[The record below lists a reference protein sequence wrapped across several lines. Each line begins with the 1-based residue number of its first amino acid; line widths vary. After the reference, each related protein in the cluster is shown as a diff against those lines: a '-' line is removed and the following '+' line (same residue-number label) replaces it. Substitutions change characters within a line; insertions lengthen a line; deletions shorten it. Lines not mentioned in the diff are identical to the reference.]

1 MTYNKKENQEL
12 SKFKHNIVLW
22 MQFWRENAIYGI
34 MSREIYK
41 MAGRNRNTTLS
52 QDKDFRMY
60 MQWQERLKSVQF
72 SQYWGTST
80 NFKSHAL
87 IEHFT
92 MYHYTNPL
100 GSKIDEILGSFSQ
113 ATYTPKLISD
123 ETIQIPEFASMLQKK
138 LEKFFNQEEN
148 IIHLVHVIDSVL
160 SSGYGVLKI
169 NYKNDKIGNLNNYEI
184 FLEPVNYPE
193 MAFFSPFSK
202 SPTKNE
208 TFTMNPNAYCGLI
221 HKVSREEIKER
232 YKKEL
237 KGNEPQSIS
246 IEEKQSPFLYYL
258 MQDSRDLVF
267 IAEYFDYTK
276 EGKVRRTLMSNDC
289 ILEQSVFEWSC
300 LPLIYVD
307 GASAYSSDI
316 QKTASIFEYALA
328 EQKELSWIASRIHE
342 LIPYT
347 KTNTFAFTNNYTL
360 DEKFMNDVKDISNSN
375 YLVLAQTTAGTSQ
388 QLPPELLSVVDLPPG
403 LLEAKQRQIQYLDQ
417 MMKGHYDE
425 HHSNFAESGE
435 ALKLKEASKNNLFS
449 RQFGNI
455 KLALKKF
462 CEFYKQ
468 MFYPIYI
475 HNTSDVTQPLL
486 DAFQGSYDSYL
497 LATKN
502 ISFDLLIDTNLS
514 LSQEA
519 NRTAIVEGM
528 QYIQEPHLREIFIRE
543 YVKNMKIP
551 DPDGLLR
558 KIDEAIE
565 NNRQLQMEEAKKPD
579 ELVLLQ
585 RDELESREKIAKEKI
600 EADLIKNHE
609 KNLTQLTIS
618 GKKLYDAM
626 ENRSLKEWEIL
637 QMQNQKTNNNQGNE

>member
-1 MTYNKKENQEL
+1 MNYTKKEQSEL
-12 SKFKHNIVLW
+12 QKFQKNIILW

-113 ATYTPKLISD
+113 ATYTPKLLSD
-123 ETIQIPEFASMLQKK
+123 ENIAIPEFASMLQRK
-138 LEKFFNQEEN
+138 LEKFFNNEEN
-148 IIHLVHVIDSVL
+148 IIHLVHTIDSVL
-160 SSGYGVLKI
+160 SCGYGVLKI
-169 NYKNDKIGNLNNYEI
+169 NYMNNAQGGFNDFDIYLD
-184 FLEPVNYPE
+184 PVYYPE

-202 SPTKNE
+202 TPSKNDS
-208 TFTMNPNAYCGLI
+208 FAMNPNAFCGVI

-246 IEEKQSPFLYYL
+246 VEEKQSPFLYYL
-258 MQDSRDLVF
+258 MQDTRDIVF

-276 EGKVRRTLMSNDC
+276 EGRTRRTLFCNNC
-289 ILEQSVFEWSC
+289 ILEQSVFEWSF
-300 LPLIYVD
+300 LPLIYID
-307 GASAYSSDI
+307 GASAYTSDI

-328 EQKELSWIASRIHE
+328 EQKELSWISSRIHE

-347 KTNTFAFTNNYTL
+347 KTNTFAFTNKYTL

-375 YLVLAQTTAGTSQ
+375 YLVLAQSTAGTSE
-388 QLPPELLSVVDLPPG
+388 QLPPELLSAVELPAS
-403 LLEAKQRQIQYLDQ
+403 LLEAKRMQIQYLDQ
-417 MMKGHYDE
+417 MMRGHYDE
-425 HHSNFAESGE
+425 HNSNFAESGE

-455 KLALKKF
+455 KLSLKKF
-462 CEFYKQ
+462 CELYKQ
-468 MFYPIYI
+468 MFFSIYI
-475 HNTSDVTQPLL
+475 NNTLDPVYPLL
-486 DAFQGSYDSYL
+486 EAFQGNYDNYKIM
-497 LATKN
+497 TKN
-502 ISFDLLIDTNLS
+502 INFDVLIDTNLN

-551 DPDGLLR
+551 DPDALLR
-558 KIDEAIE
+558 KVDEAIE
-565 NNRQLQMEEAKKPD
+565 NNRQMQMEEAKKPD

-585 RDELESREKIAKEKI
+585 RDELASREKIAKEKI

-637 QMQNQKTNNNQGNE
+637 QMQNNQSN